1 MLKIFANS
9 TDTNKDAQN
18 DLGASDTQLGSTNI
32 MMKNQNSTQ
41 EKQIT
46 QRHGGEEQNSNTIG
60 TKGLSG
66 FSGKGQKNFVLA
78 TPRQKSKF
86 FSNFQQ
92 SSPTAYLST
101 INF

>member
-1 MLKIFANS
+1 MLKIFANG

-32 MMKNQNSTQ
+32 MMKNQNSTK
-41 EKQIT
+41 EKKQIT

-78 TPRQKSKF
+78 TPRQMSKF
-86 FSNFQQ
+86 FSKFLEIITH
-92 SSPTAYLST
+92 SLSQH
-101 INF
+101 N